1 MTATDELVIHRCAT
15 PGCDEPAYVH
25 PTTMA
30 AFDFDE
36 DNVLCDDCIR
46 ALIPADV
53 LAMRPAPSFDPLPG
67 MEDAHRVRTEYFRW
81 RSLHARNRVRS
92 TGDWRSY
99 QRAMRAYAELEG

>member
-1 MTATDELVIHRCAT
+1 MNDGWLTFECTNPDCGEARSY
-15 PGCDEPAYVH
+15 PPAMVLD
-25 PTTMA
+25 A
-30 AFDFDE
+30 AFDPD
-36 DNVLCDDCIR
+36 DILCDDCIR

-53 LAMRPAPSFDPLPG
+53 LAMRPAPSFAPLPG